1 VSYARHLTIAAA
13 AAALVLAGCGDTDDF
28 GPGSAPDA
36 GEQQGDTDAATE
48 GTDADAGADDDVEGE
63 GEAPD
68 ELEIDEDDAA
78 DVSWRYVEEFDE
90 PFVWEENGV
99 RLSITGVGLTD
110 ATSDEIPSDVAEFLD
125 DGAQVVV
132 VLEMTAS
139 NDSGQEIDFYPS
151 QGTIQLLRE
160 QLEADL
166 WFSDNFA
173 GSEWRD
179 GVDDSGQVFW
189 QLTNTSYEDALQAGE
204 LTYTTSSVFSTE
216 DFEEVAGGAEVTV
229 NWSTP

>member
-1 VSYARHLTIAAA
+1 VSFARHLAVATA
-13 AAALVLAGCGDTDDF
+13 AAALVLAGCGNTDNF
-28 GPGSAPDA
+28 GPGSAPDTA
-36 GEQQGDTDAATE
+36 EQQDDTDAATDSA
-48 GTDADAGADDDVEGE
+48 DADTGVDDDAEEE

-68 ELEIDEDDAA
+68 ELVVDEEDAS

-110 ATSDEIPSDVAEFLD
+110 ATSDEIPSDVAEFLE

-139 NDSGQEIDFYPS
+139 NDSGQAIDFYPS

-160 QLEADL
+160 QVEADF
-166 WFSDNFA
+166 WFSDSFA

-189 QLTNTSYEDALQAGE
+189 QLTSTSYDDALQAGE
-204 LTYTTSSVFSTE
+204 LTYTTSTVFSTE
-216 DFEEVAGGAEVTV
+216 DFEEVAGGAEITVT
-229 NWSTP
+229 WATP